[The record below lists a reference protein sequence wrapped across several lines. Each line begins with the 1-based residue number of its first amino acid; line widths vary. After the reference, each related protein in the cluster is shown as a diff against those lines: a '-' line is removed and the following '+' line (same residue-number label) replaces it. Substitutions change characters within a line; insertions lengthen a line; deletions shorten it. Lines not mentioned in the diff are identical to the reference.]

1 MGRSAGP
8 DVLGFINRSPR
19 RTGEVPW
26 TGPGPGRST
35 QIWGHTDSLPLTY
48 RKSFTKKVARK
59 KQKGLNR
66 KDARKPGGRMR
77 GEWCVGG
84 EAWGLWVAPLRS
96 LGI

>member
-48 RKSFTKKVARK
+48 RKSFTKKSGQEEAERSE
-59 KQKGLNR
+59 QKGCQ
-66 KDARKPGGRMR
+66 
-77 GEWCVGG
+77 ET
-84 EAWGLWVAPLRS
+84 WGKNE
-96 LGI
+96 G